1 MKVVLLSPKNLILH
15 PKNPREISNHS
26 FEGLM
31 ESIKKFGFQ
40 QPVVINEKNEILSGN
55 QRTKAAIKL
64 GIEKIPCIKVIF
76 ASEYEE
82 NAFLITM
89 NNKGIMGDFTEG
101 LRELMQEIETGLG
114 ADFIFDLNLDEVL
127 KDLLPQPIESKEP
140 IEGEGEEGEGE
151 DDTHKEKT
159 GVFIIF
165 QTNEEAEELF
175 IELRDRGYKVVLK

>member
-127 KDLLPQPIESKEP
+127 KGLPQLIESKET
-140 IEGEGEEGEGE
+140 IEEDFEKEKEKEKETKTKEFTEDDFNSFLHKCPKCGFEFGE
-151 DDTHKEKT
+151 DK
-159 GVFIIF
+159 
-165 QTNEEAEELF
+165 
-175 IELRDRGYKVVLK
+175 